1 MLRTCLLL
9 TSIVA
14 LTAPDALAED
24 WPRFMGADGSS
35 TTKGSVIPTEWDA
48 TKNVKW
54 KTPLP
59 GPGASSPIVVGDRI
73 FLTCYTGYGDGTKG
87 TAADLMRHLICLDR
101 KTGDIKWKNSVA
113 NPEGTDEDP
122 YKGYLTQ
129 HGYATNTPISDGK
142 AVYNFFG
149 RPGLFAYDL
158 DGNQLWHR
166 KFDSRVTKTRWG
178 SAASPIF
185 FGDNLIL
192 NTVEEDA
199 HIYSLS
205 CKDGSINWK
214 FDTGANLIY
223 ATPNILT
230 TATGEKE
237 LIIPAPD
244 KVYGVDPNTGKQKW
258 FINTTMKNEM
268 NGSVIV
274 NDDVAIMYGGFRDVG
289 SVAVR
294 GGGSGDVTDS
304 HVVWTSKIWSYIA
317 TPVLKNDHLYWI
329 DHNGIAY
336 SMNAKTGDVTQKRRT
351 PGVRGGRGVKFFASV
366 LLSGDH
372 VYAVSRNSGTFV
384 LEATPEF
391 ELVTQNK
398 LDDDSEFNGSPAVSD
413 NQLFL
418 RSNKFLYCI
427 GK

>member
-1 MLRTCLLL
+1 MLRNCLLL
-9 TSIVA
+9 TIVVA
-14 LTAPDALAED
+14 LAAPHASAED

-35 TTKGSVIPTEWDA
+35 TAKGSVVPVKWSS
-48 TKNVKW
+48 TKNLKW

-59 GPGASSPIVVGDRI
+59 GPGASSPIVVGDLI
-73 FLTCYTGYGDGTKG
+73 FLTCYTGYGDGSEG
-87 TAADLMRHLICLDR
+87 TAADLMRHLICVDR
-101 KTGDIKWKNSVA
+101 KTGAIKWKKSVK
-113 NPEGTDEDP
+113 NPEGTEEDP

-142 AVYNFFG
+142 AVYAFFG
-149 RPGLFAYDL
+149 RPGLYAYDL

-166 KFDSRVTKTRWG
+166 PFKAQITKWRWG

-185 FGDNLIL
+185 FGENLIL
-192 NTVEEDA
+192 NTVEEDG
-199 HIYSLS
+199 HIYSIS
-205 CKDGSINWK
+205 CKDGGVNWK
-214 FDTGANLIY
+214 FDTKAKLVY

-230 TATGEKE
+230 TAKGEKE
-237 LIIPAPD
+237 LIIPVPD
-244 KVYGVDPNTGKQKW
+244 QVYGLDPNTGKRKW

-294 GGGSGDVTDS
+294 GGGSGDVTES
-304 HVVWTSKIWSYIA
+304 HVLWSSKIWSYIA
-317 TPVLKNDHLYWI
+317 TPVLKNGFLYWL
-329 DHNGIAY
+329 DGNGIAY
-336 SMNAKTGDVTQKRRT
+336 SQNAKTGEVVTKRRT
-351 PGVRGGRGVKFFASV
+351 PGVRGGRGVKFFSAV

-384 LEATPEF
+384 LKATPEF

-413 NQLFL
+413 NQLFI

-427 GK
+427 GE